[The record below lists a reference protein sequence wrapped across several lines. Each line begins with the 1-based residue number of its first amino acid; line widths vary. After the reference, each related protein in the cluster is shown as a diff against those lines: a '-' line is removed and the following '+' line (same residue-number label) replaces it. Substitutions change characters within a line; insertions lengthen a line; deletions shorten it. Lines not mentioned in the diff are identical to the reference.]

1 MIVVHGTL
9 DVLNPGVEP
18 YETKNPI
25 LQDGSAEG
33 EAGKY
38 AAEMVFFGDILLELR
53 IGQAP
58 ARGGLT
64 RERVI
69 PRNCREL
76 VGIQRI
82 ILKISKHRTVILVR
96 AFLHDDV
103 NYAAQRPTVLRL
115 DSGVLDFHFL
125 HKIERHVGVR
135 VAADQVGCF
144 LPFHKVGVL

>member
-103 NYAAQRPTVLRL
+103 NYAA
-115 DSGVLDFHFL
+115 
-125 HKIERHVGVR
+125 
-135 VAADQVGCF
+135 
-144 LPFHKVGVL
+144 